1 MTTSEAPSAGP
12 DRGALVMIVTAG
24 LYSTASAELHSLPLA
39 VTVSDTPTA
48 GGRTAGTTAATA
60 AAAVALPNLQASS
73 EGHSSAASLREHCW
87 PRCSDVHSSS
97 VEEWHSIAAIVHAI
111 VSHFYH
117 YCAAIRQ
124 CTEYRREACSQR
136 RAVDE
141 ASAADSHS
149 SAAKRRGRCRM
160 HSSDCCSAVVG
171 EHQLLSS
178 ADLQHQL
185 VLSVRHSQHNCQ
197 QHYSRHFKACKA
209 AVRLP
214 RCCPCQSRVSAREAV
229 AADTDHSAT
238 SDRAA
243 RWLHAVHK
251 PIRLNVQLAQR
262 WRYTAQCAS
271 TSERSCVHSDH
282 TLHIAAIS
290 AAASAAAS
298 ESAAVSS
305 ACSKGATQCER
316 HPSSFCQY
324 CRCTAVNSSGCSVAS
339 ATSPTAR
346 VTYCGAAAAAGT
358 VHRSAVALST
368 VAVTVTVLPPAT
380 LLDSG
385 DTDVA
390 TGACRCLTL
399 TAALYNKPSFVMLIC
414 DNTLSLLLLLLLL
427 LLLYRAGTVSSAAEA
442 LTKRNGSTV
451 TTRPAVSTLAFS
463 SVLLYRLVPCSVTT
477 VCVEAGTTAGTA
489 AVSMSSPTYSTTAL
503 LLLVSTPL
511 PVSFTVTN
519 PGCCSG
525 AMHCTVSAEV
535 QTAATCC
542 TVLVPNTQLM

>member
-97 VEEWHSIAAIVHAI
+97 VEEWHSIAAVVHAI

-117 YCAAIRQ
+117 YRAAVLQRTEIWWHHCCEKRAISVELLMKPVPLIVTAAPPSAEADAG
-124 CTEYRREACSQR
+124 CT
-136 RAVDE
+136 AVT
-141 ASAADSHS
+141 AA
-149 SAAKRRGRCRM
+149 A
-160 HSSDCCSAVVG
+160 
-171 EHQLLSS
+171 LW
-178 ADLQHQL
+178 
-185 VLSVRHSQHNCQ
+185 
-197 QHYSRHFKACKA
+197 HFKACKA